1 MKRLALW
8 LIALSALPMAVSAEA
23 VGDEVKAKNYYEALL
38 KSTDNGAH
46 SARPEFDHVKA
57 FISSTALA
65 LQ

>member
-1 MKRLALW
+1 LA
-8 LIALSALPMAVSAEA
+8 AEA
-23 VGDEVKAKNYYEALL
+23 VGDKVKAKNYYEALL